1 MAVLSAVVAAAATP
15 ACWQRHPNILAI
27 ATPYFLE
34 CLRRTREKVCE
45 SCHVQLSPASNFGHV
60 SMFPPLYWCVDVDI
74 IPPVLE
80 TSANLNFYCHRSQP
94 HAPSG
99 TSVFLHATYNHN
111 LPLRIIQV
119 GWYLCSPHGF
129 QDQRVHAPSDHH
141 SMVGMS
147 SKSPFLSSF
156 VAGIVAVVVVGILT
170 FAVIFSWRYFGG
182 RRRPEP
188 SNNAIPLTTL
198 EDGLK
203 VSDTLDFA
211 SRSPSRLGDISPSS
225 AERADE
231 ASEPQRQVFT
241 QSGMADNSQ
250 VDGQHPVSGVSPQ
263 TPAYVVNPLTEGVEQ
278 VEEEHTKRGEDTSN
292 FATSG
297 NDSDMSP
304 EHGPPRLSGFPSPP
318 GIPPFP
324 SVPPPPSRLSISTV
338 WSQESMW
345 PREKKPDVPAV
356 PLPPLAHIPVTRR
369 VILPTI
375 AGSGSRHRGSASSF
389 PRSVGQ
395 SDFEDYI

>member
-1 MAVLSAVVAAAATP
+1 
-15 ACWQRHPNILAI
+15 
-27 ATPYFLE
+27 
-34 CLRRTREKVCE
+34 
-45 SCHVQLSPASNFGHV
+45 
-60 SMFPPLYWCVDVDI
+60 
-74 IPPVLE
+74 
-80 TSANLNFYCHRSQP
+80 
-94 HAPSG
+94 
-99 TSVFLHATYNHN
+99 
-111 LPLRIIQV
+111 
-119 GWYLCSPHGF
+119 
-129 QDQRVHAPSDHH
+129 
-141 SMVGMS
+141 MVGMS

-156 VAGIVAVVVVGILT
+156 VAGIVAVVVVGVLT
-170 FAVIFSWRYFGG
+170 FAVIVSWRYFGD
-182 RRRPEP
+182 RRRLEP

-203 VSDTLDFA
+203 ASDTLDFA
-211 SRSPSRLGDISPSS
+211 RRSPSRLGNISPSS

-231 ASEPQRQVFT
+231 ASEPQRQVFI
-241 QSGMADNSQ
+241 QAGIADDSQ
-250 VDGQHPVSGVSPQ
+250 DDGQHPVSGVSPQ
-263 TPAYVVNPLTEGVEQ
+263 TPAHVVNPLTTEGVKQ

-292 FATSG
+292 LATSG
-297 NDSDMSP
+297 KDGDISP
-304 EHGPPRLSGFPSPP
+304 EHGPPRLFGFPSPP

-324 SVPPPPSRLSISTV
+324 SVPLPPGRLSISTV

-345 PREKKPDVPAV
+345 PREKKLEVPAV